1 MKTRNKVIATGMSV
15 ALAFTMTPVVALA
28 DDQAAQ
34 ESLDYGVS
42 AADAAASF
50 EAPSVES
57 AASDWIPVGGYDK
70 ADFYSESEDD
80 EVALLSDSAR
90 AASVYPVKD
99 SKDML
104 YFGAF
109 EGGTY
114 DRTFSWGDGY
124 HALGFYQ
131 FDHRYGL
138 QNFLIACY
146 NYNPKKYA
154 MFKQFLAIP
163 AAEFKA
169 ANAIRQKN
177 EEGVE
182 EFTELG
188 KALNEAWVA
197 AANADGK
204 GVAVADSEFARLQD
218 GWAYESYYM
227 PAERYLASRGID
239 ISDRNDAVKGLCW
252 GMSNL
257 FGNTG
262 WRKFV
267 GGISDGYDWDGIY
280 HYLSEKYVWPGAGLR
295 DDMSDRE
302 FVSVLC
308 DYVVDNVAVFYK
320 GQPQYH
326 KGWQNRYKRE
336 KAQCLAIIDRTG
348 DTHEPKPEP
357 EPEPQP
363 QPQPDP
369 QPQPGPDNSGSDAW
383 YTPYIAEAKRL
394 GLMQGFPDG
403 DFRPEEPVTRAQVA
417 MVFCRAQGAD
427 TGSRPS
433 NQTPWDDVLGGE
445 WYTEAMNWAY
455 KNKIFTGD
463 NGGTSTVRPDD
474 TITREEMAKVVASY
488 MERFR
493 GAHVDASGLNWP
505 NGASN
510 THDIEK
516 LSSWAVPYFKW
527 LANEGVMGG
536 IVNPD
541 GSVSLDPQGTATR
554 AMFCKVSVDASKW

>member
-1 MKTRNKVIATGMSV
+1 MKTSNKVIATGMSV
-15 ALAFTMTPVVALA
+15 ALALTMTPAVALA
-28 DDQAAQ
+28 DEPAAQ
-34 ESLDYGVS
+34 DASAIEVAADDAS
-42 AADAAASF
+42 AAVDSF
-50 EAPSVES
+50 
-57 AASDWIPVGGYDK
+57 DWVPAEGYDK
-70 ADFYSESEDD
+70 ADFYSEAAED
-80 EVALLSDSAR
+80 EVELMSDSTR
-90 AASVYPVKD
+90 AAGVYPMKI

-146 NYNPKKYA
+146 NYNPEKYA
-154 MFKQFLAIP
+154 MFKQFRTVP

-169 ANAIRQKN
+169 ADAIRQKN

-197 AANADGK
+197 AAHADGE
-204 GVAVADSEFARLQD
+204 GVSVANSEFARLQD

-227 PAERYLASRGID
+227 PAERYLATRGID

-257 FGNTG
+257 FGTSG

-267 GGISDGYDWDGIY
+267 GGISDGYDWDGVY
-280 HYLSEKYVWPGAGLR
+280 HYLSEQYVWPGAGLT
-295 DDMSDRE
+295 DDMSDTQ

-308 DYVVDNVAVFYK
+308 DYVVENVAVFYK

-326 KGWQNRYKRE
+326 QGWQNRYKRE
-336 KAQCLAIIDRTG
+336 KAQCLAIIERTG
-348 DTHEPKPEP
+348 DTHKPSPEPQPEPEPQPNPEP

-363 QPQPDP
+363 DPDP
-369 QPQPGPDNSGSDAW
+369 APDSNAW
-383 YTPYIAEAKRL
+383 YEPYIKEAKRL
-394 GLMQGFPDG
+394 GLMQGYPNG
-403 DFRPEEPVTRAQVA
+403 DFRPEEAVTRAQVA
-417 MVFCRAQGAD
+417 MVLCRAGGAD
-427 TGSRPS
+427 TGSRPD
-433 NQTPWDDVLGGE
+433 NKTPWVDVLDGA

-455 KNKIFTGD
+455 RKGIFTGD
-463 NGGTSTVRPDD
+463 TGANPTVRPDD
-474 TITREEMAKVVASY
+474 TITREEMAKVVATY
-488 MERFR
+488 MKKFR
-493 GAHVDASGLNWP
+493 GADIDASGLDWP
-505 NGASN
+505 NGTSN
-510 THDIEK
+510 THDLDK

-527 LANEGVMGG
+527 LANEGIMGG
-536 IVNPD
+536 IANKD

-554 AMFCKVSVDASKW
+554 AMFCKVAVDAAKW

>member
-1 MKTRNKVIATGMSV
+1 MKTSNKVIATGMSV
-15 ALAFTMTPVVALA
+15 ALALTMTPVVALA
-28 DDQAAQ
+28 DESVAQ
-34 ESLDYGVS
+34 DAPAIEAESDGALT
-42 AADAAASF
+42 AADSF
-50 EAPSVES
+50 
-57 AASDWIPVGGYDK
+57 DWMPAEGYDK
-70 ADFYSESEDD
+70 AEFYSEAADEDA
-80 EVALLSDSAR
+80 ALLSDSAR
-90 AASVYPVKD
+90 AVSVYPVKI

-104 YFGAF
+104 YFGAY

-146 NYNPKKYA
+146 YYNPVKYA
-154 MFKQFLAIP
+154 MFEQFIDIP
-163 AAEFKA
+163 SNEFKA
-169 ANAIRQKN
+169 ADAIRQKN
-177 EEGVE
+177 EEGVA

-197 AANADGK
+197 AAYVDGVGAADG
-204 GVAVADSEFARLQD
+204 EFARLQD
-218 GWAYESYYM
+218 GWAYENYYM

-257 FGNTG
+257 FGTSG

-267 GGISDGYDWDGIY
+267 GGISDGYDWDGVY
-280 HYLSEKYVWPGAGLR
+280 HYLSEQYVWPGAGLT
-295 DDMSDRE
+295 DDMSDTE

-308 DYVVDNVAVFYK
+308 DYVVQNVAVFYK

-326 KGWQNRYKRE
+326 EGWQNRYKRE
-336 KAQCLAIIDRTG
+336 KAQCLAIIERTG
-348 DTHEPKPEP
+348 DTHEPSPEPQPGP

-363 QPQPDP
+363 DPEPTPD
-369 QPQPGPDNSGSDAW
+369 SDAW
-383 YTPYIAEAKRL
+383 YEPYIKEAKRL
-394 GLMQGFPDG
+394 GLMQGYPSG
-403 DFRPEEPVTRAQVA
+403 DFGAEEAVTRAQVA
-417 MVFCRAQGAD
+417 MVLCRAGGAD
-427 TGSRPS
+427 TGSLPD
-433 NQTPWDDVLGGE
+433 NKTPWVDVLDGA

-455 KNKIFTGD
+455 RKGIFTGD
-463 NGGTSTVRPDD
+463 TGANPTVRPDD
-474 TITREEMAKVVASY
+474 TITREEMAKVVATY
-488 MERFR
+488 MKKFR
-493 GAHVDASGLNWP
+493 GADIDASGLEWP
-505 NGASN
+505 NGTSN
-510 THDIEK
+510 THGLDK

-536 IVNPD
+536 IVNGD

-554 AMFCKVSVDASKW
+554 AMFCKVAVDAVKW